1 MKPGQKVPKVWRGKL
16 RREER
21 NPQRGEL
28 EEEVLGSCPGPGVRR
43 QRGPACLK
51 AQQNKLVSKP
61 IWDTSAFKKYSVSWI
76 VHSSNWSQTLQHRMT
91 ALTDPPF
98 SSVLWIWEK
107 WTHLSQSQEWICLID
122 LIKQRGLWCLSGN
135 QGWEVQP
142 WPLRRLTPPQL
153 TNKIKNGNETQAGWC
168 WVFRLGFTREF
179 SKDSFCLVIS
189 VSSLSHPDSVS
200 PYVYIFIHLS
210 IYCGSLMTVDLPK
223 INKYMEEMWVSS
235 GLCLINTPHRLRVG
249 ITCWKWVKPNNLFPI
264 PMSHSQPC

>member
-76 VHSSNWSQTLQHRMT
+76 VHSSNWSQTSQHRMT
-91 ALTDPPF
+91 ALTPSFLASPMNLRKVDAFAPE
-98 SSVLWIWEK
+98 SGV
-107 WTHLSQSQEWICLID
+107 D
-122 LIKQRGLWCLSGN
+122 LFNKSHQAARTVILSGK

-153 TNKIKNGNETQAGWC
+153 TNQIKNRGMRPKQADAE
-168 WVFRLGFTREF
+168 FLGL
-179 SKDSFCLVIS
+179 DSPENLVKIHS
-189 VSSLSHPDSVS
+189 VSLSLSHL
-200 PYVYIFIHLS
+200 YLTQTQYLLMYIYLS
-210 IYCGSLMTVDLPK
+210 IWVSIVDLLWQWICPK
-223 INKYMEEMWVSS
+223 
-235 GLCLINTPHRLRVG
+235 
-249 ITCWKWVKPNNLFPI
+249 
-264 PMSHSQPC
+264 